1 MSENSIIGAKHKKP
15 TYFELF
21 KKVLNELNW
30 REVSSFDAIEKTEH
44 KRILN
49 LLNATN
55 RAILSTYL

>member
-30 REVSSFDAIEKTEH
+30 REVSSYRTQ
-44 KRILN
+44 
-49 LLNATN
+49 TN
-55 RAILSTYL
+55 FEPAKCY